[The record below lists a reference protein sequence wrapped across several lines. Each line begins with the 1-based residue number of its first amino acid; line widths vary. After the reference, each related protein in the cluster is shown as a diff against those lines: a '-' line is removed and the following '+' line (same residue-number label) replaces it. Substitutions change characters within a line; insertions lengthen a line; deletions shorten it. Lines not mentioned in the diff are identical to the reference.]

1 MEGTVGVV
9 TQFLDSNIGLVAA
22 LGKIAL
28 ALVIALQVAPIM
40 VWVERRQAAFIQ
52 RRIGPNRVGLFGFK
66 LFGLGQPLADTIKLL
81 FKEDFV
87 PKQANKFFYILAPIV
102 TAVIG
107 LVAIQGIP
115 LAKEIVVGG
124 HTINMQ
130 PVNLNAGFLY
140 LFAMSALGVY
150 GVALAGWSSNNKY
163 ALLGGLRASAQM
175 ISYEIAMGLALLP
188 MVFIYGTLDLQTM
201 IAAQSDSL
209 LFGVLPNWGI
219 FLSPISFVIFV
230 ITMFAETNR
239 LPFDLAEGEAELVA
253 GFLVEYGS
261 MRWSLFFLGEYAMM
275 FTLSAL
281 TTCVFLGGYEIPWLS
296 QTELVALLT
305 PIFSAEPA
313 TWVASLIGL
322 TVLLAK
328 TAIFMF
334 LFVQARFTLPRFR
347 YDQLMR
353 VGWVYLLPLALV
365 NVVVLALIVGIMR
378 LT

>member
-1 MEGTVGVV
+1 MDGALGAAA
-9 TQFLDSNIGLVAA
+9 QFLENNIGLVAA
-22 LGKIAL
+22 IGKIGL

-81 FKEDFV
+81 FKEDFI
-87 PKQANKFFYILAPIV
+87 PKQANKFFYVLAPIV
-102 TAVIG
+102 TAVMG

-115 LAKEIVVGG
+115 FANDIVVAG

-140 LFAMSALGVY
+140 LFAMTALGVY

-188 MVFIYGTLDLQTM
+188 MVFIYGSLDLQTM
-201 IAAQSDSL
+201 IAAQSDEL
-209 LFGVLPNWGI
+209 LFGFLPKWGI

-230 ITMFAETNR
+230 VTMFAETNR

-281 TTCVFLGGYEIPWLS
+281 TACVFLGGYEIPWLPQS
-296 QTELVALLT
+296 ELISMLT
-305 PIFSAEPA
+305 PYVSYEPA
-313 TWVASLIGL
+313 TWITAIIGL
-322 TVLLAK
+322 GVLITK
-328 TAIFMF
+328 VAIFMF

-353 VGWVYLLPLALV
+353 VGWVYLLPVALI
-365 NVVVLALIVGIMR
+365 NVVVLALVVGIMR

>member
-1 MEGTVGVV
+1 MDGALGAAA
-9 TQFLDSNIGLVAA
+9 QFLENNIGLVAA
-22 LGKIAL
+22 VGKIGL

-81 FKEDFV
+81 FKEDFI
-87 PKQANKFFYILAPIV
+87 PKQANKFFYVLAPIV
-102 TAVIG
+102 TAVMG

-115 LAKEIVVGG
+115 FANDIVVAG

-140 LFAMSALGVY
+140 LFAMTALGVY

-188 MVFIYGTLDLQTM
+188 MVFIYGSLDLQTM
-201 IAAQSDSL
+201 IAAQSDEL
-209 LFGVLPNWGI
+209 LFGFLPKWGI

-281 TTCVFLGGYEIPWLS
+281 TACVFLGGYEIPWLP
-296 QTELVALLT
+296 QTELISMLT
-305 PIFSAEPA
+305 PYVTYEPA
-313 TWVASLIGL
+313 TWITALIGL
-322 TVLLAK
+322 VVLITK
-328 TAIFMF
+328 VAIFMF

-353 VGWVYLLPLALV
+353 VGWVYLLPLALI
-365 NVVVLALIVGIMR
+365 NVVVLALVVGIMR

>member
-1 MEGTVGVV
+1 MEGSTSALV
-9 TQFLDSNIGLVAA
+9 QFLDSNVALVAGI
-22 LGKIAL
+22 GKIAI

-87 PKQANKFFYILAPIV
+87 PKHVNKFFYILAPIV
-102 TAVIG
+102 PAVMG
-107 LVAIQGIP
+107 LLAIQGIP
-115 LAKEIVVGG
+115 LGKEIIVAG
-124 HTINMQ
+124 HTIDLQ

-175 ISYEIAMGLALLP
+175 ISYELAMGLALLP

-201 IAAQSDSL
+201 IAAQSETIG
-209 LFGVLPNWGI
+209 FLPKWGI
-219 FLSPISFVIFV
+219 FLSPVSFVLFV
-230 ITMFAETNR
+230 VTMFAETNR

-281 TTCVFLGGYEIPWLS
+281 TTCVFLGGYEIPWLPHG
-296 QTELVALLT
+296 QLVSLLT
-305 PIFSAEPA
+305 PIFTAEPA
-313 TWVASLIGL
+313 TWVAALIGL
-322 TVLLAK
+322 GVLIAK
-328 TAIFMF
+328 IAIFMF
-334 LFVQARFTLPRFR
+334 LFVQVRFTLPRFR

-353 VGWVYLLPLALV
+353 VGWVYMLPVALV
-365 NVVVLALIVGIMR
+365 NLVVMALIVAFLR
-378 LT
+378 LA

>member
-1 MEGTVGVV
+1 MDASTSAVV
-9 TQFLDSNIGLVAA
+9 QFLNDNIGLVAGI
-22 LGKIAL
+22 GKIAI

-87 PKQANKFFYILAPIV
+87 PKHVNKFFYILAPIIP
-102 TAVIG
+102 AVMG

-115 LAKEIVVGG
+115 LGKEIVVAG

-175 ISYEIAMGLALLP
+175 ISYELAMGLALLP

-201 IAAQSDSL
+201 IAAQTETIG
-209 LFGVLPNWGI
+209 FLPKWGI

-230 ITMFAETNR
+230 VTMFAETNR

-281 TTCVFLGGYEIPWLS
+281 TTCVFLGGYEIPWLPHS
-296 QTELVALLT
+296 ELVALLT
-305 PIFSAEPA
+305 PIFTAEPA
-313 TWVASLIGL
+313 TWVAALIGL
-322 TVLLAK
+322 GVLIAK
-328 TAIFMF
+328 IAIFMF
-334 LFVQARFTLPRFR
+334 LFVQVRFTLPRFR

-353 VGWVYLLPLALV
+353 VGWVYMLPVALV
-365 NVVVLALIVGIMR
+365 NLVVMAIIVAVLR